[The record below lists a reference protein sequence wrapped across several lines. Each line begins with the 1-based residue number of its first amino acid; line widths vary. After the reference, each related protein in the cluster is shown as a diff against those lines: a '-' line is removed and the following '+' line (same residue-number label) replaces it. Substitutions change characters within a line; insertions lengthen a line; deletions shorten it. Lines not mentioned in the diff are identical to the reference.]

1 MHRCE
6 KVSFQNEIESF
17 QKDETRFMYLL
28 VGKRD
33 MRERDRE
40 IF

>member
-1 MHRCE
+1 M
-6 KVSFQNEIESF
+6 SFQNEIESF